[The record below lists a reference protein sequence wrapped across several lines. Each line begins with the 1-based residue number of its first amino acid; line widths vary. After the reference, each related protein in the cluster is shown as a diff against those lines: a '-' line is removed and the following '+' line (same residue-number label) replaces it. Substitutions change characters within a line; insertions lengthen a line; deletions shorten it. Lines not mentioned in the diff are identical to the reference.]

1 MKKCR
6 MIICQRLHSDVRAL
20 FAIPEA
26 AFSARYLYTF
36 PEKYGIGNTS
46 AEFEEK
52 LIPRL
57 EGIDK
62 LVFDFAEPDHISSAG
77 LRVVLSALQLL
88 DSRGG
93 SMIIRQHRTTRG

>member
-1 MKKCR
+1 MSGR
-6 MIICQRLHSDVRAL
+6 FLRSRRQL
-20 FAIPEA
+20 FPPGI
-26 AFSARYLYTF
+26 FTF

-62 LVFDFAEPDHISSAG
+62 LVFDFAELDHISSAG